1 MSNEMMSASNNGA
14 LSAIPSMSLADF
26 QREAFATTAN
36 RLTALSRRSGS
47 TDTVMH
53 VGTQLTSADIVGHAL
68 TIIRVQYANVPAR
81 DPKTN
86 TPVFETDDNGVV
98 LLDESGNPIQKFSI
112 FPVCHFAEAPGYWYN
127 GGKLLG
133 DNIRLWAAE
142 EGDEFLPDG
151 TPADMTLPAV
161 NAALEEIGG
170 IRAYFAWKDKRDGS
184 GQRYINMILA

>member
-1 MSNEMMSASNNGA
+1 MPNEMMSPVNSGA
-14 LSAIPSMSLADF
+14 LSAMPSMSLADF
-26 QREAFATTAN
+26 QREAFATKAN
-36 RLTALSRRSGS
+36 RLTALSRRSGT

-53 VGTQLTSADIVGHAL
+53 AGTQITSAEIVGHAL
-68 TIIRVQYANVPAR
+68 TIIRVQYANVPVR

-86 TPVFETDDNGVV
+86 APIFETGEDGNVV
-98 LLDESGNPIQKFSI
+98 LDEDGNPVQKFSM

-133 DNIRLWAAE
+133 DNIRLWAEE

-151 TPADMTLPAV
+151 TPVDMTLPGV
-161 NAALEEIGG
+161 NAALQEIGG